1 MQGNDVSS
9 SSVAPLLEVNDL
21 SAGYRDLVAI
31 RDISLSVHPGKVTV
45 LLGRNGAG
53 KSTTLLT
60 IAGLAKRTAGQILL
74 DGVDIT
80 DRPPHVRTAL
90 GIALVP
96 ENKRIFR
103 RRTVEEN
110 LAIGGYI
117 LRRGERRAAVRNAY
131 DRFPMLHAKRHEPA
145 GGLSGGQQQMLSIA
159 QALMPG
165 PRVLMLDEPTAGL
178 APVIVKDVLEI
189 LGSIKAEDVGVL
201 LVEQLVDQAM
211 TVADRVVLLDHGRV
225 QSSAEADGLHNFEE
239 LRNVYL
245 GGRPDDQP

>member
-1 MQGNDVSS
+1 MLPSTP
-9 SSVAPLLEVNDL
+9 PLLSVTGL
-21 SAGYRDLVAI
+21 SAGYRDLLAI
-31 RDISLSVHPGKVTV
+31 RDVSLSVHAGEITV

-53 KSTTLLT
+53 KSTALLA
-60 IAGLAKRTAGQILL
+60 IAGLAKRSAGQIEL
-74 DGVDIT
+74 DGVDFA
-80 DRPPHVRTAL
+80 DRAAHARTRQ

-117 LRRGERRAAVRNAY
+117 LRRGERRAAIQNAY
-131 DRFPMLHAKRHEPA
+131 DRFPMLHAKRHDAA

-159 QALMPG
+159 QALIPG
-165 PRVLMLDEPTAGL
+165 PRVVMLDEPTAGL

-189 LGSIKAEDVGVL
+189 LVAIRAEGIGVL

-211 TVADRVVLLDHGRV
+211 SVADHVVLLDHGRV
-225 QSSAEADGLHNFEE
+225 QYNAAADGLHDFEQ

-245 GGRPDDQP
+245 GNQTG